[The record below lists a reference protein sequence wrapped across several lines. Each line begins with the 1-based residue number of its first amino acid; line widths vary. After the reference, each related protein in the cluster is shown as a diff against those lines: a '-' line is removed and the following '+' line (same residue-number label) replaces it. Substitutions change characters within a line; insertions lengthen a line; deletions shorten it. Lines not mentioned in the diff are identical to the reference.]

1 VNATL
6 KTHTEFYLFQK
17 CLQCFIFSTNCTIPV
32 WLYMKVYPSFLF
44 HVSSIFIHPPMLSPP
59 SMFHPF
65 LSVCITAERNLPSAP
80 HQKHSIFVA
89 RSLLPSTQKKFHWS
103 RRLVVTNRIFF
114 PLVAM
119 KHRMR
124 YEKNL
129 RKLLLF

>member
-1 VNATL
+1 
-6 KTHTEFYLFQK
+6 
-17 CLQCFIFSTNCTIPV
+17 
-32 WLYMKVYPSFLF
+32 MKVYPSFLF

-65 LSVCITAERNLPSAP
+65 LSVCIAAERNLPSAP

-114 PLVAM
+114 PLVTAKFLFGAM
-119 KHRMR
+119 MVHRGVCK
-124 YEKNL
+124 KNSKSFCFSNQKGILL
-129 RKLLLF
+129 RKINN